1 MDTLTERLMEN
12 PEVCNKHAGTF
23 KLMGQG
29 MPRSTLYDKLLAN
42 KPDKISRNILIGS
55 HMKNTASSTYSVV

>member
-12 PEVCNKHAGTF
+12 SEVCNKHAGTF
-23 KLMGQG
+23 KLMGLG

-42 KPDKISRNILIGS
+42 KPDKISKNILSWS
-55 HMKNTASSTYSVV
+55 HMKNTVSSTLSAV

>member
-12 PEVCNKHAGTF
+12 SEVCNKHAGTF
-23 KLMGQG
+23 KLMGLG

-42 KPDKISRNILIGS
+42 KPDKISKNILS
-55 HMKNTASSTYSVV
+55 